1 MIRGSFP
8 GEHGFGLAFQIEV
21 GLTADVDGHPLD
33 GAAGEPVGPRP
44 GVVAGD
50 GRAAVAADA
59 QALAGEFEVAGL
71 GLDPALADLAV
82 SVVVK
87 MAAPGRTG
95 NGSYGAEPSSN
106 RDDVTIDGV
115 RNLVTYHES
124 DAIATITMDDGKVN
138 ALSQQMFDEVNA
150 ALDRAEA
157 AGATVVLAGREGIFS
172 AGFDLGVLRAGGAA
186 AVTLV
191 RTGFELSA
199 RLLAFPAP
207 VVIACTG
214 HAIAMGVFLLLSGDF
229 RFGAPGAY
237 RITANEVAIG
247 LTMPRPAIE
256 ISRQLLTPAHFNR
269 AMVLAEV
276 YSPDEAAAAGFL
288 DRVVPEPVPAA
299 LAAAQRFGQLD
310 RAAHAATKRR
320 IRGPVAD
327 AIRQSLED
335 DARALAA
342 SGR

>member
-1 MIRGSFP
+1 
-8 GEHGFGLAFQIEV
+8 
-21 GLTADVDGHPLD
+21 
-33 GAAGEPVGPRP
+33 
-44 GVVAGD
+44 
-50 GRAAVAADA
+50 
-59 QALAGEFEVAGL
+59 
-71 GLDPALADLAV
+71 
-82 SVVVK
+82 
-87 MAAPGRTG
+87 
-95 NGSYGAEPSSN
+95 
-106 RDDVTIDGV
+106 V

-256 ISRQLLTPAHFNR
+256 ISRQRLTPAHFNR

-320 IRGPVAD
+320 IRGPVVD

-342 SGR
+342 SGG